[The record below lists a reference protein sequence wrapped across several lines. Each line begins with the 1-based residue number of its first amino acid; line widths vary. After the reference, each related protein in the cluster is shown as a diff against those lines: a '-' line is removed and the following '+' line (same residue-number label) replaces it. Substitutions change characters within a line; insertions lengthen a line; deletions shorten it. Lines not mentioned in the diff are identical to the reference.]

1 MEIYNEKYLREG
13 DKISVEKK
21 ADCAVYRLSNAGGSG
36 RITEYEIF
44 EDVSVLFDDMHLE
57 SFGEGTRGAYALH
70 IEHCKQGRFEAAF
83 YDGRRFYLGA
93 GDICVHNIDYGE
105 SLGKHLFTAHDPA
118 AFGNFRH
125 KSHLAQKRVPYPLR
139 LSDTCLSQHLPYAD
153 GSI

>member
-57 SFGEGTRGAYALH
+57 SFGEGTRARMRSTLSTASRAVSRRPFPTAGGF
-70 IEHCKQGRFEAAF
+70 IWERGISAF
-83 YDGRRFYLGA
+83 T
-93 GDICVHNIDYGE
+93 I
-105 SLGKHLFTAHDPA
+105 
-118 AFGNFRH
+118 
-125 KSHLAQKRVPYPLR
+125 
-139 LSDTCLSQHLPYAD
+139 
-153 GSI
+153 